1 LLFIFILGMPLCVCS
16 FCFAWVSYIGFPA
29 GFTADA
35 NLCSSGSDGDWDDA
49 LEKGSKEVVSFNV

>member
-1 LLFIFILGMPLCVCS
+1 MPLCVCS